1 MQSSYVSYDIKQI
14 GPYEK
19 LDNVK
24 QIYSQ
29 TIQRRII
36 KYYFFRENQ
45 FHEIFFDIILYHITY
60 QLAEKV
66 QREKPVKL

>member
-1 MQSSYVSYDIKQI
+1 MQSSYVSYDIKQKLFLFQI

-36 KYYFFRENQ
+36 KYYFF
-45 FHEIFFDIILYHITY
+45 
-60 QLAEKV
+60 
-66 QREKPVKL
+66 P